1 MAGASRFSINAVISL
16 LDSFSSPMNKALGTV
31 DSFNKKAQK
40 GFSGTNMAAKNAGFS
55 VGSIVKGIVGANL
68 IQRGLGFIADG
79 FKKIVTEAANYEMTL
94 AGFTTLLG
102 GNEAAAKKL
111 VGQLQILGAETPF
124 EFKDLANSTQ
134 MLLGFGAATKDNVI
148 DKLRMLGDLSQ
159 GSAERLTRVA
169 RVYGQIMSGGIMKGQ
184 DFNQLIDA
192 QVPIAQGL
200 AKVWGVDVN
209 SALKRVKNSGG
220 IMASDVEKAMI
231 QMTSVGGMFYQGMLR
246 SSKTLT
252 GLWSTFQDAISM
264 TASGIGTELLPTL
277 KEIVIE
283 MTSGATSVLKWV
295 QANKVLVG
303 QTFKYIIDGIK
314 FIVGAVWSLR
324 YAILSLTIAYM
335 IWKTLIIATKAAE
348 FLSMLLAFRME
359 YVKLIAAQWGLNAA
373 MLANPLTW
381 LVLVFAAAVGWI
393 IYLNS
398 HITEMNRLFLELTS
412 ILDNPTVKKIL
423 GIVLG
428 GGVTGFMMDVRE
440 QVSQGTQSQTAATR
454 EGQQLSAMGVIR
466 PLSNTPIENLS
477 PNTRGINNTNTT
489 NGNLGITVSAD
500 KGSTAA
506 VTQSGK
512 MPNGM
517 TLAYGRS
524 N

>member
-16 LDSFSSPMNKALGTV
+16 LDSFSAPMNRALGTV

-40 GFSGTNMAAKNAGFS
+40 GFSGTNSAAKNAGFS
-55 VGSIVKGIVGANL
+55 VGNIVKGIIGANI

-79 FKKIVTEAANYEMTL
+79 FKKIVSEAAKYEMTL

-102 GNEAAAKKL
+102 GNEQAAKQL
-111 VGQLQILGAETPF
+111 VNQLQILGAETPF
-124 EFKDLANSTQ
+124 EFNDLANATQ
-134 MLLGFGAATKDNVI
+134 MLLGFGAVTKDNVT

-200 AKVWGVDVN
+200 AKIWGVDVDT
-209 SALKRVKNSGG
+209 ALKRVKNSGG

-231 QMTSVGGMFYQGMLR
+231 QMTSAGGMFFQGMLR
-246 SSKTLT
+246 SSKTLP

-264 TASGIGTELLPTL
+264 TASGIGQELLPSL
-277 KEIVIE
+277 KEIVIS
-283 MTSGATSVLKWV
+283 MTNGATSVLKWV
-295 QANKVLVG
+295 QANRELVG
-303 QTFKYIIDGIK
+303 GTFKAIIDGIK

-324 YAILSLTIAYM
+324 YVILSLTIAYL
-335 IWKTLIIATKAAE
+335 IWQTLIAATKAAE

-393 IYLNS
+393 VYLNG
-398 HITEMNRLFLELTS
+398 HIAEMNRLFLELTS
-412 ILDNPTVKKIL
+412 ILDKPIMRQIL
-423 GIVLG
+423 GAFLG
-428 GGVTGFMMDVRE
+428 GSMSNFIIQTRE
-440 QVSQGTQSQTAATR
+440 QINQGTQAQAAANIETQR
-454 EGQQLSAMGVIR
+454 LNRYASPITGV
-466 PLSNTPIENLS
+466 
-477 PNTRGINNTNTT
+477 NNTTTT

-500 KGSTAA
+500 KGSSAA

-517 TLAYGRS
+517 TLAYGRA